1 MVVKTRS
8 GSEIR
13 LCNDCEVNYNITDGI
28 HAICMTP
35 MFAGQTS
42 KFYSYAEHS
51 CHIFDYITENLEEIF
66 TELSKNNPEM
76 SDTRKSIFD
85 LSKKD
90 IQLYSLISYMAHP
103 FLFATI
109 GNYTSF
115 TRNRS
120 HILSAFL
127 RGIGHNYK
135 VHGGEENNPCYY
147 KAKGIIEYADKQITK
162 EVIDENYYNK
172 DARYMYY
179 EPKDVVQMFIS
190 RFNQVA
196 PFKLYLLNKS
206 VATET
211 LNYYLP
217 KIKMA

>member
-51 CHIFDYITENLEEIF
+51 CHMFDYITENLEEIF

-90 IQLYSLISYMAHP
+90 I
-103 FLFATI
+103 
-109 GNYTSF
+109 
-115 TRNRS
+115 
-120 HILSAFL
+120 
-127 RGIGHNYK
+127 
-135 VHGGEENNPCYY
+135 
-147 KAKGIIEYADKQITK
+147 
-162 EVIDENYYNK
+162 
-172 DARYMYY
+172 
-179 EPKDVVQMFIS
+179 
-190 RFNQVA
+190 
-196 PFKLYLLNKS
+196 LL
-206 VATET
+206 
-211 LNYYLP
+211 
-217 KIKMA
+217 